1 MKIALLGYGKMGREI
16 EKISLERGHS
26 ISIIIDR
33 EDLVDKLINTDVAI
47 NFSTPDSAVNNIK
60 LSLDSSIPI
69 VSGTTGWL
77 ENYDDI
83 VEHSKKTNTSFMY
96 SSNYSLGVNLFFELN
111 KKLATLVGNY
121 KDYNIN
127 IEEIHHKQKL
137 DKPSGT
143 AITLADEIIVNSK
156 YSEWSFDKNNKD
168 IIKMISKREDNIPG
182 THSVQYNS
190 LIDSLEIKHTAH
202 NRKGFALGAVIAA
215 EWILNKKGVF
225 NMSDVIK
232 DTNFKF

>member
-60 LSLDSSIPI
+60 LSLDSLIPI

-143 AITLADEIIVNSK
+143 AINLADEIIVNSK

-168 IIKMISKREDNIPG
+168 TIKMISKREDNIPG
-182 THSVQYNS
+182 THTVQYNS
-190 LIDSLEIKHTAH
+190 KIDSLEIKHTAH

>member
-127 IEEIHHKQKL
+127 IEETHHKQKL

-168 IIKMISKREDNIPG
+168 TIKMISKREDNIPG
-182 THSVQYNS
+182 THTVQYNS
-190 LIDSLEIKHTAH
+190 KIDSLEIKHTAH

>member
-1 MKIALLGYGKMGREI
+1 MKIALLGYGKMGKEI
-16 EKISLERGHS
+16 EKISLERGHV
-26 ISIIIDR
+26 ISIIIDKN
-33 EDLVDKLINTDVAI
+33 DAVDKLKNSDVAI

-60 LSLDSSIPI
+60 LSLDSLVPV

-77 ENYDDI
+77 EKYDDI
-83 VEHSKKTNTSFMY
+83 IEYSKKTNTSFMY

-143 AITLADEIIVNSK
+143 AITLADEIITNSK

-168 IIKMISKREDNIPG
+168 TIKMISKREDNIPG

>member
-1 MKIALLGYGKMGREI
+1 M
-16 EKISLERGHS
+16 
-26 ISIIIDR
+26 
-33 EDLVDKLINTDVAI
+33 AI

-156 YSEWSFDKNNKD
+156 YSEWSFDKNNKGT
-168 IIKMISKREDNIPG
+168 IKMISKREDNIPG
-182 THSVQYNS
+182 THTVQYNS
-190 LIDSLEIKHTAH
+190 KIDSLEIKHTAH

-215 EWILNKKGVF
+215 EWILYKKGVF

>member
-1 MKIALLGYGKMGREI
+1 MKIALLGYGKMGKEI
-16 EKISLERGHS
+16 EKISLDRGHS
-26 ISIIIDR
+26 ISTIIDKD
-33 EDLVDKLINTDVAI
+33 DLVDKLTNCDVAI
-47 NFSTPDSAVNNIK
+47 NFSTPDSAINNIK
-60 LSLDSSIPI
+60 LSLDSSVPI

-83 VEHSKKTNTSFMY
+83 VEYAKKTNTSFMY

-111 KKLATLVGNY
+111 KKLSNLVSNY

-143 AITLADEIIVNSK
+143 AITLVNEIITKSK

-168 IIKMISKREDNIPG
+168 AIGMISKREDNIPG
-182 THSVQYNS
+182 THTVQYNS
-190 LIDSLEIKHTAH
+190 EIDSIEIKHTAH

-225 NMSDVIK
+225 NMNDVIK
-232 DTNFKF
+232 DPNFKF

>member
-1 MKIALLGYGKMGREI
+1 MKIALLGYGKMGKEI

-26 ISIIIDR
+26 ISII
-33 EDLVDKLINTDVAI
+33 VDKDDSISKLKNSDVAI

-60 LSLDSSIPI
+60 LSLDSSVPV

-77 ENYDDI
+77 EYYNDI
-83 VEHSKKTNTSFMY
+83 MEYSKKSNTSFMY

-111 KKLATLVGNY
+111 KKLSNLLG
-121 KDYNIN
+121 KHKKYNIE

-143 AITLADEIIVNSK
+143 AITLADEIILKSK
-156 YSEWSFDKNNKD
+156 YSEWSFDNDNNNA
-168 IIKMISKREDNIPG
+168 IHMVSKRENNIPG
-182 THSVQYNS
+182 THTVKYNS
-190 LIDSLEIKHTAH
+190 EIDSLEIKHTAH
-202 NRKGFALGAVIAA
+202 TRKGFALGAVIAA

-232 DTNFKF
+232 DSNFKF

>member
-1 MKIALLGYGKMGREI
+1 MKIALLGYGKMGKEI

-26 ISIIIDR
+26 ISTIIDKN
-33 EDLVDKLINTDVAI
+33 DSTDKLEDSDVAI
-47 NFSTPDSAVNNIK
+47 NFSTPDSAVTNIK
-60 LSLDSSIPI
+60 LSLDSFVPI

-77 ENYDDI
+77 ENYDNI
-83 VEHSKKTNTSFMY
+83 VEYSKKTNTSFMY

-111 KKLATLVGNY
+111 KKLSSLLGNY
-121 KDYNIN
+121 KDYNTN

-143 AITLADEIIVNSK
+143 AITLADEIIKKSK
-156 YSEWSFDKNNKD
+156 YSKWSFDKNNHS
-168 IIKMISKREDNIPG
+168 IHMISKREDNIPG
-182 THSVQYNS
+182 THTVQYNS
-190 LIDSLEIKHTAH
+190 EIDSLEIKHTAH

-232 DTNFKF
+232 DSNFKF

>member
-168 IIKMISKREDNIPG
+168 TIKMISKREDNIPG
-182 THSVQYNS
+182 THTVQYNS
-190 LIDSLEIKHTAH
+190 KIDSLEIKHTAH
-202 NRKGFALGAVIAA
+202 NRKGFALGVC
-215 EWILNKKGVF
+215 N
-225 NMSDVIK
+225 
-232 DTNFKF
+232 

>member
-1 MKIALLGYGKMGREI
+1 LN
-16 EKISLERGHS
+16 
-26 ISIIIDR
+26 
-33 EDLVDKLINTDVAI
+33 LI
-47 NFSTPDSAVNNIK
+47 
-60 LSLDSSIPI
+60 
-69 VSGTTGWL
+69 
-77 ENYDDI
+77 
-83 VEHSKKTNTSFMY
+83 
-96 SSNYSLGVNLFFELN
+96 

-137 DKPSGT
+137 DRPSGT
-143 AITLADEIIVNSK
+143 AITLADEIITNSK

-168 IIKMISKREDNIPG
+168 TIKMISKREDNIPG